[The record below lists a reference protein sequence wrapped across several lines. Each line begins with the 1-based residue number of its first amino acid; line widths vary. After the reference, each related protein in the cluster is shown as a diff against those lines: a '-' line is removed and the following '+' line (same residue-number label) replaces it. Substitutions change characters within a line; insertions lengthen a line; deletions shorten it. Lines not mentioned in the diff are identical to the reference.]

1 MKKENEI
8 IKSFPTDPSMEYDK
22 EGNLILTFLN
32 DSKVDAELY
41 AYLLSISLG
50 IDKETRTYKK
60 DMLSIKQIS
69 TEILQVKSR
78 QTVYN
83 HLNYLIEQD
92 YITDKGD
99 YYLINNKQSPFLK
112 IPLDLVKYFCDN
124 LKEAVLKVYLYLGQ
138 RYIYKPQEWEFSIK
152 ELCEHLGL
160 NYNVKRNREK
170 ISNTLSILSDVG
182 LISYKVIKK
191 DNLTFLMKLTNFS
204 TQKPKSDADIAV

>member
-1 MKKENEI
+1 
-8 IKSFPTDPSMEYDK
+8 MEYDK

-41 AYLLSISLG
+41 AYLLSVSLG
-50 IDKETRTYKK
+50 VDKETRTYKK

-69 TEILQVKSR
+69 TEVLQVKSR

-83 HLNYLIEQD
+83 HLKYLIEQD

-99 YYLINNKQSPFLK
+99 YYLVNNKQQPFLK

-138 RYIYKPQEWEFSIK
+138 RYSYKPQEYEFSIK

-160 NYNVKRNREK
+160 NYNVKRNRER

-182 LISYKVIKK
+182 LINYKIIKK
-191 DNLTFLMKLTNFS
+191 DNITFLMKLTNFS